1 MRNHVNIIILSILL
15 VVISLP
21 AVAYDMATD
30 DLLHQL
36 DMVLENPGQWVEMK
50 RLRLDQL
57 HQRENR
63 TNSLKDQ
70 YDINQLLFDEYVVF
84 NSDSA
89 ANYAVKNS
97 QIANK
102 LADKDKII
110 LWRIHRSFTLAATGL
125 LKESKDMLD
134 SINPEE
140 LPDHLTP
147 LYYNQLAYLYSHF
160 GQYQG
165 RGRTIPSD
173 YYAISRAYRD
183 STFAHAQPSDELY
196 LWYKAWSSE
205 NRQGENLEQMKK
217 ELKQYV
223 DSSSMSTRK
232 DAMMAY
238 VLANLYK
245 ISNDRD
251 NQVKYLAKSAICD
264 IETANRDIASLEELG
279 KLMIEDN
286 DLDRAFTYISFCQEQ
301 AQRFNNR
308 VRSLSLSQAEKSIK
322 DYYSRRDAEQKNRLK
337 IFNWILLVLLCV
349 LIAAIAYSINRNKR
363 LNDSRLELSEVNK
376 ELQNNIY
383 KLSEAQEAEKTANAM
398 LKEMNEQ
405 LKDMNVKLS
414 EVNTK
419 LNESNH
425 IKEEYVGQ
433 MFYLCSFYISKIEDF
448 RKDVL
453 RKLKSGDIARL
464 QKEITIPSAV
474 QAELK
479 EFHKYFDT
487 VFLHMFPDFVKDF
500 NRLLRPEEQI
510 VLNEG
515 ELLNTPLR
523 IYALVRLGITD
534 SVKIAALLHCSSQT
548 VYNNRMRIRNKSIL
562 PKEEFADA
570 IRTLGKYQGEG

>member
-1 MRNHVNIIILSILL
+1 MKNHANIIVLSLLL
-15 VVISLP
+15 VVFSLP
-21 AVAYDMATD
+21 AVAYDKATD

-50 RLRLDQL
+50 QLRLHQL

-63 TNSLKDQ
+63 THSLKDQ
-70 YDINQLLFDEYVVF
+70 YDINQLLFDEYSVF

-97 QIANK
+97 QIASK
-102 LADKDKII
+102 LDDKEKII
-110 LWRIHRSFTLAATGL
+110 LWRIHRSFTLATTGL
-125 LKESKDMLD
+125 LKESKDILD

-140 LPDHLTP
+140 IPEHLTP

-165 RGRTIPSD
+165 RGRTTPSD

-183 STFAHAQPSDELY
+183 STFAHARPSDDLY

-205 NRQGENLEQMKK
+205 NRTGDNLDQMIK

-245 ISNDRD
+245 ISNDKD

-279 KLMIEDN
+279 KLMIEEN
-286 DLDRAFTYISFCQEQ
+286 ELDRAFSYISFCQEQ
-301 AQRFNNR
+301 AQSFNNR
-308 VRSLSLSQAEKSIK
+308 VRSLSLSKAEKSIK

-337 IFNWILLVLLCV
+337 LFNWCLLGLLCV
-349 LIAAIAYSINRNKR
+349 LIAAIAYSVNRNKR
-363 LNDSRLELSEVNK
+363 LNDSRLKLAQVNK
-376 ELQNNIY
+376 QLHNNIDE
-383 KLSEAQEAEKTANAM
+383 LNELREAEKNANSM
-398 LKEMNEQ
+398 LKEMNEK
-405 LKDMNVKLS
+405 LKEMNLKLS

-453 RKLKSGDIARL
+453 RKLKSGDIAEL
-464 QKEITIPSAV
+464 QKEITIPSMV
-474 QAELK
+474 QTELK

-510 VLNEG
+510 VLGDG

-548 VYNNRMRIRNKSIL
+548 VYNNRMRVRNKSIL
-562 PKEEFADA
+562 PKEEFAEA
-570 IRTLGKYQGEG
+570 VRTLGKFQGEG